1 MTQELITAL
10 SEPKHYPH
18 PVSEIR
24 VIETHISWVILTGE
38 IAYKIK
44 KPVNFGFL
52 DFTSLESRKHYCYEE
67 LRLNQR
73 LAPDIYQEVVAM
85 CGSPATPKLTRLEL
99 TNPEPA
105 VIPSKKQTSTADTT
119 TDSDSLTADSDN
131 SEINSSAEPFE
142 YAVKMRQF
150 DDSLRLDRL
159 LQKNALTNAH
169 IDALSQQIADFH
181 LVVPHASNDG
191 PWGEPDTVWQVV
203 SDNFAHTGEHLDSLD
218 DWMELQQ
225 LAYQVSQQF
234 RSLSSKIKQRKRE
247 GNIRECHGD
256 LHLANTTLLDNQVR
270 LFDCIEFN
278 LEFRWIDTICDLA
291 FLLMDLEANQQY
303 AFSNRCLNRYL
314 EITGDYD
321 GTQLLNFYKG
331 YRAMVRAKVAV
342 IGKECDLV
350 EYRRY
355 IRLALSYANKP
366 APVLFL
372 MHGVSGSGKSYLS
385 QQLLEHSG
393 AIRIR
398 SDVERKRLHRELSLK
413 GDNLEMYG
421 NEMNVHTFNHLK
433 ALTRKLIR
441 AGETV
446 IVDATFIRER
456 TRQSYIRMAEKLGVE
471 IRIISCTCNQTLME
485 QRLARRIAEGAD
497 PSYSDVKIM
506 QQQQKIKQP
515 LTRAEQ
521 LYCYR
526 VDTNSANPIENL
538 FELIRQ
544 DPLITLPLKD

>member
-10 SEPKHYPH
+10 SDPNNYPH
-18 PVSEIR
+18 PVAEIR

-73 LAPDIYQEVVAM
+73 LAPDIYQEVVAI
-85 CGSPATPKLTRLEL
+85 CGTPASPTLIPPEL
-99 TNPEPA
+99 TIPEPA
-105 VIPSKKQTSTADTT
+105 SALTDMDATNSASTVP
-119 TDSDSLTADSDN
+119 
-131 SEINSSAEPFE
+131 ESAAAAKPFE

-159 LQKNALTNAH
+159 LQKSALTTAH

-181 LVVPHASNDG
+181 LRVPHASTDG
-191 PWGEPDTVWQVV
+191 PWGESETIWQVV
-203 SDNFAHTGEHLDSLD
+203 SDNFAHTGEHLEALD

-225 LAYQVSQQF
+225 LAYQISQQF
-234 RSLSSKIKQRKRE
+234 RGLSSKIIQRKRE

-256 LHLANTTLLDNQVR
+256 LHLANTTLLNNQVR

-291 FLLMDLEANQQY
+291 FLLMDLEANQQQS
-303 AFSNRCLNRYL
+303 FSHRSLNRYL

-342 IGKECDLV
+342 IGAVCNLQ

-355 IRLALSYANKP
+355 IKLALSYANKP
-366 APVLFL
+366 SPVLFL

-385 QQLLEHSG
+385 QQLLERSG

-398 SDVERKRLHRELSLK
+398 SDVERKRLHREFSLK
-413 GDNLEMYG
+413 GENLELYG
-421 NEMNVHTFNHLK
+421 HEMNVHTYNHLK
-433 ALTRKLIR
+433 ALTEKLLR
-441 AGETV
+441 VGESV
-446 IVDATFIRER
+446 IVDATFIRIR
-456 TRQSYIRMAEKLGVE
+456 TRKNYLKMATKLGVE
-471 IRIISCTCNQTLME
+471 LRIVACRCDQQLMQ
-485 QRLARRIAEGAD
+485 QRLDARKKEGAD
-497 PSYSDVKIM
+497 ASDADVTIMLKQLESKQQLEDDELAYS
-506 QQQQKIKQP
+506 
-515 LTRAEQ
+515 
-521 LYCYR
+521 YR
-526 VDTNSANPIENL
+526 VDTGADQSINAL
-538 FELIRQ
+538 CQQIRQ
-544 DPLITLPLKD
+544 DPLISLPLID

>member
-1 MTQELITAL
+1 MTQALITAL
-10 SEPKHYPH
+10 SDPSHYPH
-18 PVSEIR
+18 PTDAIR

-52 DFTSLESRKHYCYEE
+52 DFTSLESRKHYCHEE

-73 LAPDIYQEVVAM
+73 LAPDIYQQVIAI
-85 CGSPATPKLTRLEL
+85 CGTPANPTLMSTQLTP
-99 TNPEPA
+99 PE
-105 VIPSKKQTSTADTT
+105 STDTVNI
-119 TDSDSLTADSDN
+119 DGLPNA
-131 SEINSSAEPFE
+131 SEAEIPFE
-142 YAVKMRQF
+142 YAVQMRQF

-159 LQKNALTNAH
+159 LLNNTLQPAH
-169 IDALSQQIADFH
+169 IDELSQQIADFH
-181 LVVPHASNDG
+181 LRVPHASTDG
-191 PWGEPDTVWQVV
+191 PWGEPDTIWQVV
-203 SDNFAHTGEHLDSLD
+203 SDNFSHTSEHLDTLD

-234 RSLSSKIKQRKRE
+234 RSLASKIEQRKRE

-256 LHLANTTLLDNQVR
+256 LHLANTTLLDGQVR

-291 FLLMDLEANQQY
+291 FLLMDLEANQQH
-303 AFSNRCLNRYL
+303 ALSHRCLNRYL

-331 YRAMVRAKVAV
+331 YRAMVRAKVAM
-342 IGKECDLV
+342 IGAARNLT

-355 IRLALSYANKP
+355 TKLALSYANKP
-366 APVLFL
+366 SPVLFL

-385 QQLLEHSG
+385 QQLLEHSS

-413 GDNLEMYG
+413 GDNLELYG
-421 NEMNVHTFNHLK
+421 NEMNVHTYNHLK
-433 ALTRKLIR
+433 ALTRKLLN

-456 TRQSYIRMAEKLGVE
+456 TRKNYLKMATKLGVE
-471 IRIISCTCNQTLME
+471 IRIIACHCNQTVME
-485 QRLARRIAEGAD
+485 KRLISRQQIGSD
-497 PSYSDVKIM
+497 PSDADVSIM
-506 QQQQKIKQP
+506 RQQQESQQP
-515 LTRAEQ
+515 LKAEE
-521 LYCYR
+521 LAYSYR
-526 VDTNSANPIENL
+526 VDTLGDNAIADL
-538 FELIRQ
+538 CQQIDQ
-544 DPLITLPLKD
+544 DPLIHLPLTP

>member
-10 SEPKHYPH
+10 SDPNHYPH
-18 PVSEIR
+18 PVAEIR

-73 LAPDIYQEVVAM
+73 LAPDIYQEVVAI
-85 CGSPATPKLTRLEL
+85 CGSPASPTLTAVEL
-99 TNPEPA
+99 TIPEPA
-105 VIPSKKQTSTADTT
+105 NTSSVTATPVESDAPAADT
-119 TDSDSLTADSDN
+119 DN
-131 SEINSSAEPFE
+131 SEPNSSAEPFE

-150 DDSLRLDRL
+150 DDGLRLDRL
-159 LQKNALTNAH
+159 LQKCALTNAH

-181 LVVPHASNDG
+181 LAVPHASNDG
-191 PWGEPDTVWQVV
+191 PWGETDTVWQVV
-203 SDNFAHTGEHLDSLD
+203 SDNFTHTGEHLHSLD
-218 DWMELQQ
+218 DWLELQQ

-234 RSLSSKIKQRKRE
+234 RSLSSKIEQRKRD

-256 LHLANTTLLDNQVR
+256 LHLGNTTLLDNQVR

-291 FLLMDLEANQQY
+291 FLLMDLEANQQH
-303 AFSNRCLNRYL
+303 AFANRCLNRYL

-321 GTQLLNFYKG
+321 GTRLLNFYKG

-342 IGKECDLV
+342 IGQQVDLA

-366 APVLFL
+366 SPVLFL

-385 QQLLEHSG
+385 QQLLERSG

-413 GDNLEMYG
+413 GEKLQLYG

-433 ALTRKLIR
+433 ALTEKLLR
-441 AGETV
+441 VGETV

-456 TRQSYIRMAEKLGVE
+456 TRLSYRRIAEKLGIE
-471 IRIISCTCNQTLME
+471 MRIISCTCNQTLME
-485 QRLARRIAEGAD
+485 QRLERRVAEAAD
-497 PSYSDVKIM
+497 PSDADVQIM
-506 QQQQKIKQP
+506 RQQQKTKQP
-515 LTRAEQ
+515 LTQAEQ
-521 LYCYR
+521 RCCYK
-526 VDTNSANPIENL
+526 VDTNCADPVESL
-538 FELIRQ
+538 FEQIRR
-544 DPLITLPLKD
+544 DPQISLSLND